1 MSDKSQVVTNK
12 RVLLNAPGELVS
24 DIYYRD
30 ADTRVDQ
37 VETQCIQGRFQSSL
51 ILNWGATSNIQ
62 IPNSGNILHQTFL
75 HIRLPPIQANEFIN
89 RGFLYNC
96 IDSITWTLGSSTQSQ
111 LRYDQKTIF
120 HSAMSMMNTDEY
132 RSQALVIAGDQHVDV
147 SIVPTDIEGT
157 LILPLPWSSLRCG
170 GADGKKGIDTSLLSS
185 NINLQ
190 ITLSSASKI
199 YGGSAIHPSGPLEC
213 YIFTREEV
221 LTNKANSIKSLLMSN
236 SADMYSY
243 PFIHRQSPTPKTIV
257 STVPDQIVNLAEL
270 LESDLMGITFSAHLV
285 EDQSNAGGFAPN
297 VLLPL
302 HCIDIELL
310 YNGQTVYKA
319 PGRSSL
325 LVPSL
330 YDGGAAS
337 FKHSRIRR
345 TGTIS
350 GIATDDVDGYVYY
363 IPFASMFNKNI
374 NYENRYS
381 NSPRFSNQTLQLRLT
396 ALNPPGVLGQQ
407 PVQCHFTYYYSAV
420 AEISS
425 GMSTITFA

>member
-12 RVLLNAPGELVS
+12 RVLLNSPGEQVS

-62 IPNSGNILHQTFL
+62 IPNSGNILHQTFI
-75 HIRLPPIQANEFIN
+75 HIKLPPIQENEFVN
-89 RGFLYNC
+89 RGYLYNC

-120 HSAMSMMNTDEY
+120 QTAMSMMNSDEY
-132 RSQALVIAGDQHVDV
+132 KSQALVVAGDEHVD
-147 SIVPTDIEGT
+147 STSDPIEGT

-170 GADGKKGIDTSLLSS
+170 GSDGKKGIDTSLLAS

-190 ITLSSASKI
+190 ITLSSANRI
-199 YGGSAIHPSGPLEC
+199 YGGSASHPTGPLEC
-213 YIFTREEV
+213 YVFTREEV
-221 LTNKANSIKSLLMSN
+221 LTNKANSIKNLLMSN
-236 SADMYSY
+236 STEMYSY

-257 STVPDQIVNLAEL
+257 SEVSDQIINLAEL
-270 LESDLMGITFSAHLV
+270 LESDLMGITMTAHLV
-285 EDQSNAGGFAPN
+285 EDQSNIGGLAPN

-302 HCIDIELL
+302 HCLNIELL

-330 YDGGAAS
+330 YDGGASS

-345 TGTIS
+345 VGTTS
-350 GIATDDVDGYVYY
+350 GIASDDVNGYVYY

-374 NYENRYS
+374 NYEGRYS

-396 ALNPPGVLGQQ
+396 VLNPPGVTGSQ

-420 AEISS
+420 AELSS